1 MSPSRPSCTEIHQL
15 KLTSVRKKQR
25 RTLSQAFDRSPKR
38 LGGQSPL
45 WLSGLFFLRRTGL
58 ATLSCSLQSEQ
69 RSNPATAPNAAL
81 FLPASDDLIR
91 RYLNHIASPLMP
103 TESVKS

>member
-15 KLTSVRKKQR
+15 KLTSVRKNSGGLYRK
-25 RTLSQAFDRSPKR
+25 RSTDPPK
-38 LGGQSPL
+38 GSAVSPPL

-91 RYLNHIASPLMP
+91 RYLNQTISPRP
-103 TESVKS
+103 